1 MTTTKWTDER
11 LDKLADDVR
20 GNTTAITELRATAE
34 LLLSTATLHQNN
46 LEVSQRN
53 FEVIIGEIQVIK
65 AEIRGLQLENR
76 RMLEELRGD
85 EPTE

>member
-1 MTTTKWTDER
+1 MTMARWTDER

-20 GNTTAITELRATAE
+20 GNTTAITELRTTAE

-65 AEIRGLQLENR
+65 LKLEVYS
-76 RMLEELRGD
+76 
-85 EPTE
+85 

>member
-1 MTTTKWTDER
+1 MTTAQWTDER
-11 LDKLADDVR
+11 LDQLANDVR
-20 GNTTAITELRATAE
+20 GNTTAITDLRGTAE
-34 LLLSTATLHQNN
+34 ALLQTMTIYQS
-46 LEVSQRN
+46 N
-53 FEVIIGEIQVIK
+53 FEVIVGEIQVIN

>member
-20 GNTTAITELRATAE
+20 GNTTAVTDLRATAE
-34 LLLSTATLHQNN
+34 ALLQTVTIYQS
-46 LEVSQRN
+46 N
-53 FEVIIGEIQVIK
+53 FEVIIGEIQDIK
-65 AEIRGLQLENR
+65 TEIRGLQLENR

-85 EPTE
+85 EPTD